1 MLYIPLPS
9 MCAFRLICQR
19 GVYVCTVSSQ
29 LFLTPVGRQVS
40 QRLAEQ
46 ARKRELFEEMKQ
58 QLEHQQEVRQ
68 VIMFVS
74 VAHDSLT

>member
-1 MLYIPLPS
+1 M
-9 MCAFRLICQR
+9 RR
-19 GVYVCTVSSQ
+19 TVSEQ
-29 LFLTPVGRQVS
+29 LFLIPVGRQVS

-74 VAHDSLT
+74 VARDSLTDYIFVPLNRDLKKNTG

>member
-1 MLYIPLPS
+1 MHLGL
-9 MCAFRLICQR
+9 FVGRRVRLR
-19 GVYVCTVSSQ
+19 RTVSCQ
-29 LFLTPVGRQVS
+29 LFLLPAGRQVS

-58 QLEHQQEVRQ
+58 QLEHQQEVEQ

-74 VAHDSLT
+74 AAHDLLK

>member
-1 MLYIPLPS
+1 M
-9 MCAFRLICQR
+9 
-19 GVYVCTVSSQ
+19 
-29 LFLTPVGRQVS
+29 S

-58 QLEHQQEVRQ
+58 QLEHQQEVEQ

-74 VAHDSLT
+74 VAHDLLK

>member
-1 MLYIPLPS
+1 MYLGLFVRE
-9 MCAFRLICQR
+9 MCTSCR
-19 GVYVCTVSSQ
+19 TVSSQ

-74 VAHDSLT
+74 VVHDSLT

>member
-1 MLYIPLPS
+1 M
-9 MCAFRLICQR
+9 RR
-19 GVYVCTVSSQ
+19 TVSEQ
-29 LFLTPVGRQVS
+29 LFLTAVGRQVS

-46 ARKRELFEEMKQ
+46 ARKRVLFEEMKQ

-74 VAHDSLT
+74 VARDSLT

>member
-1 MLYIPLPS
+1 MHLGL
-9 MCAFRLICQR
+9 FVGRRVRLR
-19 GVYVCTVSSQ
+19 RTVSSQ
-29 LFLTPVGRQVS
+29 LFFIPAGRQVS

-58 QLEHQQEVRQ
+58 QLEHQQEVEQ

-74 VAHDSLT
+74 VAHDLLK